1 MTLRRFSAIVLPGSG
16 ASVRGAA
23 ASGAKPSGAPA
34 MGGTREGPK
43 RRRRAGRRTA
53 DRLAVAVAVEYEVC
67 CAEGFD
73 HVALLV
79 AVGDGKAERVAAHWH
94 PLRSVTRQRP
104 GQPEAVSGGCAG
116 STGFQWPGDAA
127 EVFGLKGS
135 GIRDKPGGTV
145 EKLEEWLRARFA
157 QLAFACGCHN
167 DAIRIFRRVGLCRSP
182 DRLHAISG
190 QPRRSCE
197 CFSDVRVF
205 ACDPHEAQPG

>member
-1 MTLRRFSAIVLPGSG
+1 MLEEAITPCDGEVHFAGRHKSRHIVWPYDLYIEP
-16 ASVRGAA
+16 VD
-23 ASGAKPSGAPA
+23 
-34 MGGTREGPK
+34 
-43 RRRRAGRRTA
+43 AGRRTA
-53 DRLAVAVAVEYEVC
+53 DGPSVAVAVESEVC

-79 AVGDGKAERVAAHWH
+79 AVGDSEAERVAAHWH

-104 GQPEAVSGGCAG
+104 GQPKAVSGGCAG
-116 STGFQWPGDAA
+116 STGFQWPCDAA
-127 EVFGLKGS
+127 EVFGFKGG

-145 EKLEEWLRARFA
+145 EKLEEWLRAGFA

-190 QPRRSCE
+190 
-197 CFSDVRVF
+197 
-205 ACDPHEAQPG
+205 